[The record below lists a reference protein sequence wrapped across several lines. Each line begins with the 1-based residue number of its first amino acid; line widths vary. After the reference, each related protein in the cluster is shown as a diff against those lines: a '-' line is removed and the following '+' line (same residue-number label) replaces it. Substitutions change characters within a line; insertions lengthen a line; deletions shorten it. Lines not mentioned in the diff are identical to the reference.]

1 MKFNNIVLLTI
12 CLLIN
17 LTLIAQVERE
27 TRAVWVTTNFKLDW
41 PPNTFDEEEQKIS
54 LRNIFQD
61 LNRKKIN
68 TVYFQVRSNGSVLF
82 NSNIEPFSHYLTG
95 EIDKKPSYDPL
106 QLAIDLGREF
116 NIEVHAWVN
125 MIRCFSGSDDSV
137 LKHPKHIR
145 NSHPDWTERVMDES
159 GKLSYWMNSGNLK
172 AQDYLVDLLLE
183 LSSNYDV
190 DGIHLDFFRYPDKNF
205 NDSKYFKEY
214 GSNMS
219 LGDWRRNNLTSIL
232 RKFKERINPKN
243 QFIKIGATPIGIRK
257 SLSGAI
263 GWEGYSSVYQDTET
277 WLSEGLVDYLTP
289 QIYWDIANN
298 PQFNILAKDWV
309 ENSFN
314 RNIVLGLAAYKNDVL
329 LELDE
334 MINIS
339 RSIGASGVSFFR
351 YGNIADKS
359 YDYFQ
364 EFAFPSDMQWKKLS
378 NGNLDKNISS
388 TYSNTS
394 DDAIIL
400 DWNDTDRDQL
410 NNFRNYVLL
419 QNSNPIK
426 FLALDKQKLKLKF
439 KRPSK
444 LMYEYQI
451 CKLDRLWNFTSQS
464 NIMKVSVPYL
474 NNLKKS
480 SQINSKPIL
489 YKQNDEM
496 VYILITSKE
505 YQSIFVDTFSIENI
519 RNQQVFELNMGMNI
533 VSVGENFKS
542 IKKIRI
548 TYADS
553 STDEL
558 NFY

>member
-1 MKFNNIVLLTI
+1 MKFNLFVLLTI
-12 CLLIN
+12 TLFIN
-17 LTLIAQVERE
+17 VTSVAQIERQ

-41 PPNTFDEEEQKIS
+41 PPNTFDEEEQKQS

-61 LNRKKIN
+61 LNRQKIN
-68 TVYFQVRSNGSVLF
+68 TVYFQVRSNGSLLY
-82 NSNIEPFSHYLTG
+82 NSKIEPFSHYLTG
-95 EIDKKPSYDPL
+95 DIDKRPGYDPL
-106 QLAIDLGREF
+106 QLAIDLGKEF

-125 MIRCFSGSDDSV
+125 MIRCFSGSDDSF
-137 LKHPKHIR
+137 LQSPKHII
-145 NSHPDWTERVMDES
+145 NSNPDWIERVMNET
-159 GKLSYWMNSGNLK
+159 GKLSYWINPGNLS

-190 DGIHLDFFRYPDKNF
+190 DGIHLDFFRYPDKKF
-205 NDSKYFKEY
+205 NDSKYYKEN
-214 GSNMS
+214 GTNSS
-219 LGDWRRNNLTSIL
+219 LDDWRRNNLTSIL
-232 RKFKERINPKN
+232 RKFKEQINPKN
-243 QFIKIGATPIGIRK
+243 KFIKIGATPIGIRK

-277 WLSEGLVDYLTP
+277 WLREELVDYLTP
-289 QIYWDIANN
+289 QIYWDIKNN
-298 PQFNILAKDWV
+298 PRFDILAKDWV

-314 RNIVLGLAAYKNDVL
+314 KNIVLGLAAYKEDVK

-364 EFAFPSDMQWKKLS
+364 KFAFPSDMQWKRNSDESLS
-378 NGNLDKNISS
+378 TIISS
-388 TYSNTS
+388 TYSIS
-394 DDAIIL
+394 ADDAIIL
-400 DWNDTDRDQL
+400 SWNDNSMDQL

-426 FLALDKQKLKLKF
+426 FLSLDKQKLKLKF
-439 KRPSK
+439 RRPSK

-474 NNLKKS
+474 NKLKKS
-480 SQINSKPIL
+480 SQINYKPIL

-496 VYILITSKE
+496 AYILITSKE
-505 YQSIFVDTFSIENI
+505 NQSIFVDTFSIENI
-519 RNQQVFELNMGMNI
+519 RNQQIIELNMGTNI
-533 VSVGENFKS
+533 FFLGENFKS
-542 IKKIRI
+542 IKTIRI

-553 STDEL
+553 SIDEL